1 MLATFALLAL
11 ILSAVG
17 IYLLAYSVG
26 QRRHEIVV
34 RMALGAIGRE
44 VRRMVLGERIKMT
57 TIGAATG
64 LFAALPWPQ
73 GFEGML
79 DGLRTA
85 DPQTYH
91 HHARRSSCWRCSQLT
106 FPAPGFHD

>member
-44 VRRMVLGERIKMT
+44 VRRMVLANESK
-57 TIGAATG
+57 
-64 LFAALPWPQ
+64 
-73 GFEGML
+73 
-79 DGLRTA
+79 
-85 DPQTYH
+85 
-91 HHARRSSCWRCSQLT
+91 
-106 FPAPGFHD
+106 